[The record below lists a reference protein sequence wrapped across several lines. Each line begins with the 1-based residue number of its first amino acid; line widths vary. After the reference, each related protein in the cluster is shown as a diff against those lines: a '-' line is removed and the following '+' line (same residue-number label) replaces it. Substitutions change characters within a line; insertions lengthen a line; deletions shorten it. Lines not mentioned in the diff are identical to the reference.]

1 MQNLLSIEDKK
12 KVSRLY
18 NVRLFTVALTMACVV
33 AIVSLVLLFA
43 LSLLLYTTSSDA
55 LKQVGSLQKEET
67 SDERVTRQT
76 YNAFFSNVAFLP
88 VRPTGVLFSDVFDR
102 VLLQKPADV
111 FLKEVSFSGEVTKDA
126 IGLVTLR
133 GVAKN
138 RAGLVSFIE
147 ALRKE
152 PTFFNIDSPV
162 SNLLK
167 EQNLDF
173 SLTISI
179 RGATTTNNNNAKNS

>member
-18 NVRLFTVALTMACVV
+18 NVRLFTVALTIACVV

-76 YNAFFSNVAFLP
+76 YSTFFSNVAFLP

-102 VLLQKPADV
+102 VLLQKPTDV

-152 PTFFNIDSPV
+152 PLFFNIDSPV

-179 RGATTTNNNNAKNS
+179 RGATTTNNNAKNS